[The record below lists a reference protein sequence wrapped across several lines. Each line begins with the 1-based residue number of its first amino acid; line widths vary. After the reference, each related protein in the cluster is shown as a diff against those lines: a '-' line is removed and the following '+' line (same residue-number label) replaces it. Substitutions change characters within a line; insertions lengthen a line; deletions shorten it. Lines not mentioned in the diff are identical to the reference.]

1 MYRLGA
7 AKPNRQT
14 TADAGTDGCKQKAE
28 RQHRHHRL
36 PQHAL
41 RAFPVA
47 GTDAV
52 GNLHRKT
59 RSRGAQQSAEEPC
72 GCRHQ
77 AYRRRG
83 LSAEASNHRC
93 VDILHHYRRQ
103 LRHNRRHTQ
112 HHRQAHLLSSRH
124 SPTFADHRQQP
135 VCLSLYSHNSKC
147 KINQNFRTS
156 FLASISPSFSSLIII
171 AVWLRPIF

>member
-1 MYRLGA
+1 MPAPMDASRRLNA
-7 AKPNRQT
+7 NTAT
-14 TADAGTDGCKQKAE
+14 TDCRNTRCAPSQSPAPMRWATCTE
-28 RQHRHHRL
+28 
-36 PQHAL
+36 
-41 RAFPVA
+41 
-47 GTDAV
+47 
-52 GNLHRKT
+52 KT
-59 RSRGAQQSAEEPC
+59 RSRGTQQSAEEPC

-135 VCLSLYSHNSKC
+135 VCLCLYSHNSKC
-147 KINQNFRTS
+147 KINLSYPFFQLYALSLYKHRRQKKIYQYGWNRKDQRG
-156 FLASISPSFSSLIII
+156 AS
-171 AVWLRPIF
+171 A

>member
-1 MYRLGA
+1 MDASRRLNA
-7 AKPNRQT
+7 NTATTDCRNTRCAPSQSPAPMRWATCTEKPE
-14 TADAGTDGCKQKAE
+14 A
-28 RQHRHHRL
+28 
-36 PQHAL
+36 
-41 RAFPVA
+41 
-47 GTDAV
+47 
-52 GNLHRKT
+52 
-59 RSRGAQQSAEEPC
+59 AEEPC

-147 KINQNFRTS
+147 KINQNFRTG

-171 AVWLRPIF
+171 AVWLRPIFCEISRKPIPPQ